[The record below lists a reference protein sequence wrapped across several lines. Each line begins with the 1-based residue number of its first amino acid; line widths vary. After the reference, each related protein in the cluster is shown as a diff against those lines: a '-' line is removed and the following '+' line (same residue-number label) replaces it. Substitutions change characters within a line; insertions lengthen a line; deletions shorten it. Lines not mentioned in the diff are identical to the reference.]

1 MAYRQLNLSLNLDT
15 LGPEL
20 LQTQLYYLHEAWVP
34 TQLNQNLSSLV
45 SIVGDHPISN
55 E

>member
-1 MAYRQLNLSLNLDT
+1 MAYRQLNLGLNLDS

-20 LQTQLYYLHEAWVP
+20 LQTQLYYLHEAWIP
-34 TQLNQNLSSLV
+34 NQLNQNLFSLV
-45 SIVGDHPISN
+45 NTEGDHLISN